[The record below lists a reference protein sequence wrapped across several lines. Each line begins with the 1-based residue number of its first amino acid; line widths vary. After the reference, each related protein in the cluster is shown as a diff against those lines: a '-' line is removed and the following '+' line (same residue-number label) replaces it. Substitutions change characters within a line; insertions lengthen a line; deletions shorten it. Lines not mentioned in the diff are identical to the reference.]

1 MTEVLFKSGI
11 FNPNVDPQV
20 INYIL
25 RVNVS
30 SKYLTDAIVSDLLG
44 QQDIVID
51 QGSIKI
57 QKN

>member
-1 MTEVLFKSGI
+1 MIGY
-11 FNPNVDPQV
+11 PQV

-25 RVNVS
+25 RVNVF
-30 SKYLTDAIVSDLLG
+30 SKELTDAVVSDLLG